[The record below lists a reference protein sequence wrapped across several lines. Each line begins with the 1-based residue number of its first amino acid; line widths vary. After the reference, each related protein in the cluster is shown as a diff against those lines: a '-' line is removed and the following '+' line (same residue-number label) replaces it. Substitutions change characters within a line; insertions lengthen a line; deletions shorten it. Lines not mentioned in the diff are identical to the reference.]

1 MTTQASSLCVGE
13 VDLQGTNL
21 SFFGHVYVFYFDAAR
36 EGELK
41 EFHGVMTQDEVK
53 YRGHWSEGDDFDKL
67 CVLFKADP
75 RMPELTMECIKR
87 RVSHA

>member
-21 SFFGHVYVFYFDAAR
+21 SFFGHVYVFYFDAAL
-36 EGELK
+36 EWELK

-53 YRGHWSEGDDFDKL
+53 YRGRWTEGEDFTKLSE
-67 CVLFKADP
+67 LFKSDP